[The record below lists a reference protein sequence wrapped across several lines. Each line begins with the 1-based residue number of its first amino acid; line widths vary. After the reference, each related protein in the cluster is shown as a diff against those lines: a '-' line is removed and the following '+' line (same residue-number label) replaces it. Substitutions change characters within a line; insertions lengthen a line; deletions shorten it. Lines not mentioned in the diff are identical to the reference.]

1 MSFAGPQFSIDLT
14 AVTVGAISSAVNG
27 VFMFLA
33 VRYAGRF
40 VERIEKTVLN
50 GREKRPCKDKDD

>member
-1 MSFAGPQFSIDLT
+1 MNIQMPQFSIDMT

-40 VERIEKTVLN
+40 VERIEKTVMN
-50 GREKRPCKDKDD
+50 GKEKVDKVERK